1 MNSFVQLENIC
12 KSFGEYPVLNQ
23 ISLQLERGEEYA
35 IIGASGSGKSTLLYL
50 LGGLDVP
57 DRGEIFVADKNLA
70 LCSDSELARYRNEVV
85 GFIFQFHFLLPSMNC
100 FDNIVLPAKI
110 GGHSLEPV
118 QVKSEEMA
126 RKLGVLDCLQKY
138 PWQLSGGEKQRV
150 NMIRAVSLS
159 PKLLLCDEP
168 TGNLDSKNSSKVSS
182 LLRELAQEYGSTLV
196 VVTHDKLVASLFQK
210 QFFIADGK
218 VELVRP

>member
-1 MNSFVQLENIC
+1 MNSFVRLENIC
-12 KSFGEYPVLNQ
+12 KSFGEYPVLNR
-23 ISLQLERGEEYA
+23 ISLELQQGEEYA
-35 IIGASGSGKSTLLYL
+35 VIGASGSGKSTLLYL

-57 DRGEIFVADKNLA
+57 DQGTIFVSEKNLA
-70 LCSDSELARYRNEVV
+70 RCSDSELARYRNEIV

-110 GGHSLEPV
+110 GGHSIESIKA
-118 QVKSEEMA
+118 KSEELA
-126 RKLGVLDCLQKY
+126 CKLGVLDCLQKY
-138 PWQLSGGEKQRV
+138 PWQLSGGEKQRI

-159 PKLLLCDEP
+159 PQLLLCDEP

-182 LLRELAQEYGSTLV
+182 LLRELAQEYGATLV
-196 VVTHDKLVASLFQK
+196 VVTHDKSVASLFKK

-218 VELVRP
+218 VEVVRM